1 MTNDTIAAPSAAE
14 EGARADIS
22 RRVHARRLFLAFH
35 RWTGLI
41 LGAIFV
47 VVGLTGAILSF
58 APQIDAAL
66 DPQLL
71 RSTPP
76 SADAPYAP
84 LDEIYAAAV
93 ADLPRGATPSFM
105 AMPRGRDGVVSLSY
119 RLRDADDVT
128 ETHRLFVD
136 PYTTKVTGDR
146 LIKKGDDEIRQFFF
160 NSVRSLHYTLWQG
173 SDRSWLVGGPA
184 LVLLPSMI
192 LGIALW
198 WPRPG
203 QWRLAFAIKR
213 KASAERRIYD
223 LHRVVGALVAV
234 LLCCSLTTGS
244 FFVFRQQGRDLIRLF
259 SSVRETPRGLASR
272 PIADRDPIG
281 LDAALRIAERSF
293 PGAEPTGISLPANEK
308 GVYVVSMRAPS
319 EPNHANGRNRVT
331 VDRFSGQILF
341 TEDRSAF
348 SAGERFLEWLLPLHS
363 GEAFGL
369 AGHAVIFLAG
379 LAPGFLYVT
388 GFIRWRRQRRR
399 RAVSA

>member
-1 MTNDTIAAPSAAE
+1 MTNDTIAAPRAAE
-14 EGARADIS
+14 ERAPAEIS
-22 RRVHARRLFLAFH
+22 LRLRTRRLFLAFH

-47 VVGLTGAILSF
+47 VVGLTGALLSF

-66 DPQLL
+66 HPELL
-71 RSTPP
+71 RSAPP
-76 SADAPYAP
+76 SAEARFAP
-84 LDEIYAAAV
+84 LDEIYAAAI
-93 ADLPRGATPSFM
+93 ADLPRGATPSFL
-105 AMPRGRDGVVSLSY
+105 AMPRSREGMVSLSY

-128 ETHRLFVD
+128 ETHRLFID

-146 LIKKGDDEIRQFFF
+146 AIKKGDDEIRQFFF

-184 LVLLPSMI
+184 LLLLPSML
-192 LGIALW
+192 LGIVLW

-213 KASAERRIYD
+213 KASADRRIFD
-223 LHRVVGALVAV
+223 LHRVVGAVIAV
-234 LLCCSLTTGS
+234 VLCCSLTSGC
-244 FFVFRQQGRDLIRLF
+244 FFVFRQQGRDLVRLV
-259 SSVRETPRGLASR
+259 STLREAPRGLASR

-281 LDAALRIAERSF
+281 LDAALGIAERRF
-293 PGAEPTGISLPANEK
+293 PGAAPTGFSLPANEK
-308 GVYVVSMRAPS
+308 GVYVVSMRAQD

-331 VDRFSGQILF
+331 IDQFSGQILF
-341 TEDRSAF
+341 TEDRANF

-369 AGHAVIFLAG
+369 AGQAVILLAG
-379 LAPGFLYVT
+379 LAPAFLYVT
-388 GFIRWRRQRRR
+388 GFLRWRRQRGR